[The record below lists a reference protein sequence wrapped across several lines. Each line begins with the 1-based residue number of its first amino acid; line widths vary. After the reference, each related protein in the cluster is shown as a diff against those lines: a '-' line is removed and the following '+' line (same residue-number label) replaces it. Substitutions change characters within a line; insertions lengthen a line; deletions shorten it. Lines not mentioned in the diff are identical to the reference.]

1 MLISSAEKLRR
12 MRDGR
17 AVYVGAERIGDV
29 TAHRA
34 FAAGAQAVAAFY
46 DLKASAG
53 YRDDLTC
60 EEDGARH
67 SIWWLRPRNRDDLAR
82 RMRGNK
88 ALADMSFGFFGRSP
102 DHIGSLVSGLAMKP
116 SVLESLHKGRGDNLM
131 RYYAHAR
138 DEDIY
143 LSYAVTPPS
152 GVRSSEATPG
162 AQVTHPSLRVVREE
176 DDGVVI
182 SGMKMLATAAVYA
195 DDIWIGNLQPLDES
209 RLAESITCA
218 IPIATPGLS
227 LWARQPYA
235 MNVRDPLDY
244 PLSYRLDESD
254 CVLVC
259 EDVKVPWERIFL
271 HNNAAKSRAIYLETP
286 ANCLANHQSN
296 CRFWAKMSLIVGLA
310 SRACMVN
317 GVDKIPA
324 VREQLGRLAALEA
337 TIGALVH
344 GQIDALEAWPEGYVT
359 PNRRMMYAALNWCQ
373 EHHTEI
379 IDTLRTL
386 MGGCAA
392 ADAGGQQH
400 SRRSGA
406 ECGVRALVGHA
417 RHRGGRTHEALQTRV
432 GHYRLGVR
440 RTPPALREILRRA
453 RRAGARVLR
462 PRSAVGPVPRDGRSR
477 TRNSLGGFRG
487 AEDSGANRALISP
500 DRAPDCR

>member
-53 YRDDLTC
+53 YRDDLTY

-386 MGGCAA
+386 MGGVPLQMPADSSILDDPALNAVFERWWGTPAIEAGERMKLYKLGWDITGSEFAGRHQLYEKFYAGHAA
-392 ADAGGQQH
+392 L
-400 SRRSGA
+400 
-406 ECGVRALVGHA
+406 VRASCDREAPWVQFHA
-417 RHRGGRTHEALQTRV
+417 TVDRALATASADSAA
-432 GHYRLGVR
+432 R
-440 RTPPALREILRRA
+440 RTAA
-453 RRAGARVLR
+453 RT
-462 PRSAVGPVPRDGRSR
+462 GR
-477 TRNSLGGFRG
+477 
-487 AEDSGANRALISP
+487 
-500 DRAPDCR
+500 